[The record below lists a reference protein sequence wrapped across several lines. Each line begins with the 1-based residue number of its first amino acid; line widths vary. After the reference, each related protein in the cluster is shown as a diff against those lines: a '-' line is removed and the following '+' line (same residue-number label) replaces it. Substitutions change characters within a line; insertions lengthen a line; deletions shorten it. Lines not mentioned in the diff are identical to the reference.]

1 LSFVEDLIVLMWRT
15 GGPQPVLG
23 QSVLPV
29 FPAAPPSDDPLEPEL
44 PPHQPLDGK
53 FHLQN
58 SGRNSSLLF
67 FRVAT
72 VEEHGFKK
80 IHLLTVV
87 S

>member
-1 LSFVEDLIVLMWRT
+1 MWRT

-29 FPAAPPSDDPLEPEL
+29 LPAAPPSEDPLEPEL

-58 SGRNSSLLF
+58 SGCEFFFFLF
-67 FRVAT
+67 VCVAI
-72 VEEHGFKK
+72 VEEHGLKES
-80 IHLLTVV
+80 HLLTVCQL
-87 S
+87 